1 MKAVLTGTTFT
12 MVVAVLLLSSFD
24 VAVMVT
30 GPMVAGA
37 VQAPVPAIIVP
48 PLADQLMRLV
58 APPVAV
64 VLNAVVLFTV
74 RVGAAGLTAFT
85 TTVCGVTLTE
95 LSTKSPAELVAR
107 SQ

>member
-1 MKAVLTGTTFT
+1 VIEEVTARITFA

-37 VQAPVPAIIVP
+37 VQTPKAVIAPA
-48 PLADQLMRLV
+48 LADQLMRLV

-64 VLNAVVLFTV
+64 VLKLVPLITAT
-74 RVGAAGLTAFT
+74 VGAAGVIAFT
-85 TTVCGVTLTE
+85 TTV
-95 LSTKSPAELVAR
+95 
-107 SQ
+107 